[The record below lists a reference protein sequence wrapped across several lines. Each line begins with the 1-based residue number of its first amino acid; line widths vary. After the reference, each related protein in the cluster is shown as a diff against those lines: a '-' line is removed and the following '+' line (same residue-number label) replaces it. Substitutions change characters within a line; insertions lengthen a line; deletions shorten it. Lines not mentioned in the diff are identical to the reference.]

1 MCYIVKFLGNSIK
14 KHSGCSERHFLL
26 ASDRLPVA
34 SVATR
39 ISTVADGVLLLPALG
54 ARISLTHAPALVVPS
69 YSPKSGSPCDSFGC
83 YHGWAVGQDYLKGG
97 VRGFDV
103 HKRIR
108 GRNRHILVDTLGI
121 PIANRV
127 KAANMSDRRAAAR
140 LLGGLGPIFPTI
152 NTVIADAGHQSRK
165 LTRLIKAEGYE
176 LRIVKRRK
184 RAFEVVGLTWI
195 VERTFA
201 WIGRYRRV
209 SKDYEHRVQTSE
221 KLSDLIAIRL
231 MLNRLTKS

>member
-1 MCYIVKFLGNSIK
+1 L
-14 KHSGCSERHFLL
+14 
-26 ASDRLPVA
+26 
-34 SVATR
+34 
-39 ISTVADGVLLLPALG
+39 ADGLLLLPALG
-54 ARISLTHAPALVVPS
+54 ARISLAHASALVVPS
-69 YSPKSGSPCDSFGC
+69 YPPKSWSPCDSFGC
-83 YHGWAVGQDYLKGG
+83 YHGWAVGQDHRKRG
-97 VRGFDV
+97 VRGFDA
-103 HKRIR
+103 HKRIK
-108 GRNRHILVDTLGI
+108 GRKRHILVDTLGI

-127 KAANMSDRRAAAR
+127 EAANTSDRRAAAR

-152 NTVIADAGHQSRK
+152 KTVIADAGHQSRK

-201 WIGRYRRV
+201 WIGRYRRM

-221 KLSDLIAIRL
+221 TLIDLIAIRL

>member
-1 MCYIVKFLGNSIK
+1 MDGQSVKTTEK
-14 KHSGCSERHFLL
+14 
-26 ASDRLPVA
+26 
-34 SVATR
+34 
-39 ISTVADGVLLLPALG
+39 
-54 ARISLTHAPALVVPS
+54 
-69 YSPKSGSPCDSFGC
+69 
-83 YHGWAVGQDYLKGG
+83 WG

-108 GRNRHILVDTLGI
+108 GRKRHILVDTLGI

-201 WIGRYRRV
+201 WIGRYRRM
-209 SKDYEHRVQTSE
+209 SKDYEAPCT
-221 KLSDLIAIRL
+221 DF
-231 MLNRLTKS
+231 

>member
-1 MCYIVKFLGNSIK
+1 M
-14 KHSGCSERHFLL
+14 
-26 ASDRLPVA
+26 A
-34 SVATR
+34 SVAAR
-39 ISTVADGVLLLPALG
+39 ISTLADCLLLLPALG
-54 ARISLTHAPALVVPS
+54 ARISLAHASALVVPS
-69 YSPKSGSPCDSFGC
+69 CAPKSGSPRDSFDR
-83 YHGWAVGQDYLKGG
+83 YHGWAVGQDYRKRG
-97 VRGFDV
+97 VRGFDA

-108 GRNRHILVDTLGI
+108 GRKRHILVDTLGI

-127 KAANMSDRRAAAR
+127 EGANMSDRRAAAR

-152 NTVIADAGHQSRK
+152 KTVVADAGHQSRK

-201 WIGRYRRV
+201 WIGRYRRM

-221 KLSDLIAIRL
+221 TLIDLIAIRL